1 MRGPL
6 TQAVSTMSRRMV
18 SVVLV
23 TSVLWH
29 TVAGCC
35 AHHHHETSGRVAS
48 VGHARAFLPC
58 SRDDAPR
65 ITRTLCRVAP
75 LAADQGGA
83 DDLPSRAS
91 AAEDSF
97 PAGLPGQGFRIC
109 REGSCSFAGAPTVR
123 IKTAA
128 EPRRPLHPAADAVCR
143 CSLIG
148 ASRTVPEWG
157 ARGVLVRCCS
167 DPFPGTPL
175 RTHLVLC
182 VLTL

>member
-1 MRGPL
+1 
-6 TQAVSTMSRRMV
+6 MSRRMV
-18 SVVLV
+18 TAVLV
-23 TSVLWH
+23 TSVFWH

-48 VGHARAFLPC
+48 VGHARASMPC
-58 SRDDAPR
+58 SRDDALG
-65 ITRTLCRVAP
+65 ITRTLCRVVP
-75 LAADQGGA
+75 PAADQGGA
-83 DDLPSRAS
+83 DDLAS
-91 AAEDSF
+91 QASGAEDSL
-97 PAGLPGQGFRIC
+97 PACLPGQGFRTC
-109 REGSCSFAGAPTVR
+109 QEGSCSFAGAPTVR

-128 EPRRPLHPAADAVCR
+128 EPRRPLHSAADAVCR

-148 ASRTVPEWG
+148 ASRTVPERE
-157 ARGVLVRCCS
+157 ARGVLGRCCS